1 MRGGIHVDQR
11 GLTGGVEGL
20 GRLVK
25 AYLSSGWILAS
36 MREWAD
42 DPVCHP
48 ISILFQDARADD
60 QFYVEMSDQ
69 LQNTPAIRWKLQ
81 ADPLL
86 HNPDPSSGAEWSVWD
101 LMIERYTTL
110 GERGEEMIVRL
121 ITAEVETDLKKH
133 LQRYVLFPLFR

>member
-1 MRGGIHVDQR
+1 MSPYLH
-11 GLTGGVEGL
+11 
-20 GRLVK
+20 LV
-25 AYLSSGWILAS
+25 SSY
-36 MREWAD
+36 
-42 DPVCHP
+42 
-48 ISILFQDARADD
+48 RADY

-101 LMIERYTTL
+101 LMIERYMTL

-121 ITAEVETDLKKH
+121 ITAEVEMDLKKH
-133 LQRYVLFPLFR
+133 LQRYILFPLSR